1 MNPPTVSVNPL
12 LFTAPSGQR
21 YAVAGS
27 VWVPVPLDT
36 TRDNMERYI
45 LWTPPTTK
53 AKPSTPMREWSVTG
67 SKGSTYCVVE
77 RDGAWGCSC
86 VGYGY
91 RRKCRHINETKAR
104 IAAAE
109 GE

>member
-1 MNPPTVSVNPL
+1 MKPTAVSVNPL

-27 VWVPVPLDT
+27 VWVPVPLNT
-36 TRDNMERYI
+36 TRATLGRFMTWE
-45 LWTPPTTK
+45 PAE
-53 AKPSTPMREWSVTG
+53 AKPPSLTESREWSVAG
-67 SKGSTYCVVE
+67 SKGNTYCVVE

-91 RRKCRHINETKAR
+91 RRTCRHINEIKAQE
-104 IAAAE
+104 AAKE
-109 GE
+109 